1 MPPSGVA
8 GNHKHGTIQ
17 HSIPSDIQQPQTRKM
32 PDQQHDGE
40 ILDGFVIPAEAG
52 QPGLLFDLTAVGN
65 WLEPFRRKSPH
76 TYRAY
81 QRVAAYWLYFLEQ
94 THGHHADLLRR
105 AGPADA
111 HDFLRALSHESLDG
125 NLGTENPASGRFELA
140 RALTGDAPFWQERRP
155 QALPNHFGVVS
166 NPFARAKS
174 PRSVAQSV
182 AALSSLYK
190 FNNTKRSAGDD
201 ALLDFNPFAD
211 LGRFIVKHDA
221 KTDRVFEPAAYLR
234 LLQATDHLLHQAE
247 TPVQQQRAVRLRW
260 ITVALFN
267 LWIRIS
273 ELSSLRM
280 SDLRQRGGIWFAS
293 VHGKGRKVRAV
304 EITPAVIKELMAYRE
319 SLGLAALPQRHE
331 SDIPVV
337 VSLRRSAQAPYPGM
351 TSRALFGEIKEL
363 GATAAELLAVHAD
376 AQDLEVQSLANR
388 LRQISPHWFR
398 HSGASEAINGNF
410 PIADAAERLGHK
422 DPAITV
428 RMYYHGDAK
437 RRVGALQALEQ
448 ARGED

>member
-1 MPPSGVA
+1 M
-8 GNHKHGTIQ
+8 
-17 HSIPSDIQQPQTRKM
+17 TRESA
-32 PDQQHDGE
+32 QDGE
-40 ILDGFVIPAEAG
+40 ILDGFVMPADVLRQDG
-52 QPGLLFDLTAVGN
+52 QDSLLFDLTAVGN
-65 WLEPFRRKSPH
+65 WLEPFKRKSPH
-76 TYRAY
+76 THRAY
-81 QRVAAYWLYFLEQ
+81 QRIAAYWLYFLEQ

-105 AGPADA
+105 TGPADA
-111 HDFLRALSHESLDG
+111 HDFLRALSHDSLDERG
-125 NLGTENPASGRFELA
+125 SSREPENRASGSGKFDLA
-140 RALTGDAPFWQERRP
+140 RAISSDVPFWQDRSPR
-155 QALPNHFGVVS
+155 ALPNHFGVVS

-174 PRSVAQSV
+174 QRSVAQTV

-190 FNNTKRSAGDD
+190 FNNTKRSHGDA
-201 ALLDFNPFAD
+201 ALLDFNPFSD
-211 LGRFIVKHDA
+211 LGRFLVKHDA

-234 LLQATDHLLHQAE
+234 LLAATDHLLHESE
-247 TPVQQQRAVRLRW
+247 TTMQQQRAVRLRW

-267 LWIRIS
+267 LWMRIS
-273 ELSSLRM
+273 ELAGLRM

-304 EITPAVIKELMAYRE
+304 EITPAVMKELMAYRE
-319 SLGLAALPQRHE
+319 SLGLPAMPQRHE

-337 VSLRRSAQAPYPGM
+337 VSLRRSALAPYPGM

-363 GATAAELLAVHAD
+363 GSVAAERLLSSHPD
-376 AQDLEVQSLANR
+376 PGDLEVQSLANR

-398 HSGASEAINGNF
+398 HSGASEAINGHF

-428 RMYYHGDAK
+428 RMYYHGDAR

-448 ARGED
+448 AREKEQEK

>member
-1 MPPSGVA
+1 
-8 GNHKHGTIQ
+8 
-17 HSIPSDIQQPQTRKM
+17 M
-32 PDQQHDGE
+32 PDHHEHDGE
-40 ILDGFVIPAEAG
+40 ILDGFVLPADARQ

-76 TYRAY
+76 THRAY

-111 HDFLRALSHESLDG
+111 HDFLRALTHEALDDG
-125 NLGTENPASGRFELA
+125 APRNAAIRASGVGQFELA
-140 RALTGDAPFWQERRP
+140 RTGPAPFWQDRRP
-155 QALPNHFGVVS
+155 KALPNHFGVAS
-166 NPFARAKS
+166 NPFARPKS
-174 PRSVAQSV
+174 HRSVAQTI

-190 FNNTKRSAGDD
+190 FNNTKRSAADD
-201 ALLDFNPFAD
+201 ALLDFNPFSD

-221 KTDRVFEPAAYLR
+221 KTDRVFEPTAYLR
-234 LLQATDHLLHQAE
+234 LLATTDQMLQQAE
-247 TPVQQQRAVRLRW
+247 TTIQQQRAIRLRW

-267 LWIRIS
+267 LWMRIS
-273 ELSSLRM
+273 ELSGLRM
-280 SDLRQRGGIWFAS
+280 SDFRQRGGVWFAS

-304 EITPAVIKELMAYRE
+304 EITPAVMKELIAYRE
-319 SLGLAALPQRHE
+319 ALGLPSLPQRHE
-331 SDIPVV
+331 TDIPAV
-337 VSLRRSAQAPYPGM
+337 VSLRRSGSHYPSM
-351 TSRALFGEIKEL
+351 TPRALFGEIKEL
-363 GATAAELLAVHAD
+363 GAAAADRLLASHPSPE
-376 AQDLEVQSLANR
+376 DLEVQSLAER

-398 HSGASEAINGNF
+398 HSGASEAINGHF

>member
-1 MPPSGVA
+1 
-8 GNHKHGTIQ
+8 
-17 HSIPSDIQQPQTRKM
+17 M
-32 PDQQHDGE
+32 PDHPEHDGE
-40 ILDGFVIPAEAG
+40 ILDGFVLAADAKA

-76 TYRAY
+76 THRAY

-94 THGHHADLLRR
+94 TYGYHADLLRR
-105 AGPADA
+105 AGPSDA
-111 HDFLRALSHESLDG
+111 HDFLRALTHESLDDG
-125 NLGTENPASGRFELA
+125 GPRNAAIRASGSRQFELA
-140 RALTGDAPFWQERRP
+140 RTGPAPFWQDRAP
-155 QALPNHFGVVS
+155 KALPNHFGVAS

-174 PRSVAQSV
+174 HRSVAQTI

-190 FNNTKRSAGDD
+190 FNNTKRSASDE

-211 LGRFIVKHDA
+211 LGRFIIKHDA
-221 KTDRVFEPAAYLR
+221 KTDRVFEPTAYLR
-234 LLQATDHLLHQAE
+234 LLATTDRMLQEAE
-247 TPVQQQRAVRLRW
+247 TTTQQQRAIRLRW

-273 ELSSLRM
+273 ELSGLRM
-280 SDLRQRGGIWFAS
+280 SDFRQRGGVWFAS

-304 EITPAVIKELMAYRE
+304 EITPAVMKELMAYRE
-319 SLGLAALPQRHE
+319 ALGLPALPQRQE
-331 SDIPVV
+331 TDIPAV
-337 VSLRRSAQAPYPGM
+337 VSLRRSGSHYPSM
-351 TSRALFGEIKEL
+351 TPRALFGEIKEL
-363 GATAAELLAVHAD
+363 GAASADMLLAAHPSPD
-376 AQDLEVQSLANR
+376 EIEVQSLAER

-398 HSGASEAINGNF
+398 HSGASEAINGHF

-437 RRVGALQALEQ
+437 RRVGALEMLEQ

>member
-1 MPPSGVA
+1 MSQDSA
-8 GNHKHGTIQ
+8 QN
-17 HSIPSDIQQPQTRKM
+17 
-32 PDQQHDGE
+32 GE

-52 QPGLLFDLTAVGN
+52 RQPGLLFDLTAVGN
-65 WLEPFRRKSPH
+65 WLEPFRRQSPH
-76 TYRAY
+76 THRAY

-94 THGHHADLLRR
+94 THGYHADLLRR

-111 HDFLRALSHESLDG
+111 HDFLRALSHDALDEPSSSRAR
-125 NLGTENPASGRFELA
+125 ENRASGSGRFELA
-140 RALTGDAPFWQERRP
+140 RALAGDAPFWQDRGRK
-155 QALPNHFGVVS
+155 ALPNHFGVAS

-174 PRSVAQSV
+174 PRSIAQTV

-190 FNNTKRSAGDD
+190 FNNTKRSAADD
-201 ALLDFNPFAD
+201 ALLDFNPFSD

-267 LWIRIS
+267 LWMRIS
-273 ELSSLRM
+273 ELAGLKM

-304 EITPAVIKELMAYRE
+304 EITPAVMKELMAYRE
-319 SLGLAALPQRHE
+319 SLGLPALPQRHE
-331 SDIPVV
+331 TDIPVV

-351 TSRALFGEIKEL
+351 TPRALFGEIKEL
-363 GATAAELLAVHAD
+363 GATAADRLLATHPEPE
-376 AQDLEVQSLANR
+376 QLEVQSLASR

-398 HSGASEAINGNF
+398 HSGASEAINGHF

-448 ARGED
+448 ARQED

>member
-1 MPPSGVA
+1 
-8 GNHKHGTIQ
+8 
-17 HSIPSDIQQPQTRKM
+17 M
-32 PDQQHDGE
+32 PDHHEHDGE
-40 ILDGFVIPAEAG
+40 ILNGLVLAADASH

-76 TYRAY
+76 THRAY

-111 HDFLRALSHESLDG
+111 HDFLRALTHEAMDDG
-125 NLGTENPASGRFELA
+125 APRSTAIRASGTSHFELA
-140 RALTGDAPFWQERRP
+140 RSGPAPFWQERTP
-155 QALPNHFGVVS
+155 KALPNHFGVVS

-174 PRSVAQSV
+174 HRSVAQTI
-182 AALSSLYK
+182 AGLSSLYK
-190 FNNTKRSAGDD
+190 FNNTKRSASDD

-211 LGRFIVKHDA
+211 LGRFIIKHDA
-221 KTDRVFEPAAYLR
+221 KTDRVFEPTAYLR
-234 LLQATDHLLHQAE
+234 LLATTDQMLQQAE
-247 TPVQQQRAVRLRW
+247 TITQQQRAIRLRW

-273 ELSSLRM
+273 ELSGLRM
-280 SDLRQRGGIWFAS
+280 SDFRQRGGVWFAS

-304 EITPAVIKELMAYRE
+304 EITPAVMKELMAYRE
-319 SLGLAALPQRHE
+319 ALGLPALPQRQE
-331 SDIPVV
+331 TDIPAV
-337 VSLRRSAQAPYPGM
+337 VSLRRNGSHYPSM
-351 TSRALFGEIKEL
+351 TPRALFGEIKEL
-363 GATAAELLAVHAD
+363 GAVSADRLLASHASPE
-376 AQDLEVQSLANR
+376 DLEVQSLAER

-398 HSGASEAINGNF
+398 HSGASEAINGHF

>member
-1 MPPSGVA
+1 MSQDSA
-8 GNHKHGTIQ
+8 QN
-17 HSIPSDIQQPQTRKM
+17 
-32 PDQQHDGE
+32 GE

-52 QPGLLFDLTAVGN
+52 RQPGLLFDLTAVGN

-76 TYRAY
+76 THRAY

-105 AGPADA
+105 AGPIDA
-111 HDFLRALSHESLDG
+111 HDFLRALSHEALDG
-125 NLGTENPASGRFELA
+125 QPSSRPPENRASGSGRFELA
-140 RALTGDAPFWQERRP
+140 RAPGGQSPFWQDRARK
-155 QALPNHFGVVS
+155 ALPNHFGVAS

-174 PRSVAQSV
+174 PRSIAQTV

-201 ALLDFNPFAD
+201 ALLDFNPFSD
-211 LGRFIVKHDA
+211 LGRFIVKQDA
-221 KTDRVFEPAAYLR
+221 KTDRVFDPAAYLR
-234 LLQATDHLLHQAE
+234 LLQATDHLLHEAD
-247 TPVQQQRAVRLRW
+247 TPAQQQRAVRLRW

-267 LWIRIS
+267 LWMRIS
-273 ELSSLRM
+273 ELAGLRM
-280 SDLRQRGGIWFAS
+280 GDFRQRGGIWFAS

-304 EITPAVIKELMAYRE
+304 EITPAVMKELMAYRE
-319 SLGLAALPQRHE
+319 SLGLPSLPQRHE
-331 SDIPVV
+331 TDIPVV
-337 VSLRRSAQAPYPGM
+337 VSLRRSVQAPYPGM
-351 TSRALFGEIKEL
+351 TPRALFGEVKEL
-363 GATAAELLAVHAD
+363 GATAADRLLATHQAPD
-376 AQDLEVQSLANR
+376 DLEVQSLASR

-398 HSGASEAINGNF
+398 HSGASEAINGHF

-448 ARGED
+448 ARRED